1 MISALGRACLP
12 WLAPLKRAGLRREI
26 NEAVRDFSRLAGF
39 AWRAAPGIAG
49 LVVLPHLCLA
59 VVPVVQLWVYKLL
72 VDGIA
77 RVGTPSFQPRAQW
90 LAAGLYA
97 LALLIFQ
104 AASVLLS
111 PLDDQMNE
119 RIQGFM
125 RRKLLE

>member
-1 MISALGRACLP
+1 MISSLGRACLP
-12 WLAPLKRAGLRREI
+12 WLASLKNAGVRREI
-26 NEAVRDFSRLAGF
+26 EATVRDFSRLAGF

-49 LVVLPHLCLA
+49 LLALTHLCLA

-77 RVGTPSFQPRAQW
+77 RVGTPFFQPRALW

-97 LALLIFQ
+97 LALLVSQ
-104 AASVLLS
+104 VASVLLS

-125 RRKLLE
+125 